1 MKINDCKKDSCWSDA
16 EKCNKATTMPSV
28 STSSYSNCYSNQSLN
43 NYNLSYPLNSY
54 NGYINDVGL
63 YI

>member
-1 MKINDCKKDSCWSDA
+1 
-16 EKCNKATTMPSV
+16 MPSV